1 MLFLLKIVWRRD
13 DFGKCL
19 SISCKNFCATF
30 VFTFLHA
37 VSSKSVMPTTRNHLT
52 TLVTHLKPSSQNM
65 CGNLKNKERD
75 FSIKWSILKRVSPR
89 TAGRSKCNLCL
100 EEKLCILESDSAL
113 TLNKRSELFSK
124 CRHRYMFS
132 ARNFKRSRN
141 SKDR

>member
-1 MLFLLKIVWRRD
+1 
-13 DFGKCL
+13 
-19 SISCKNFCATF
+19 
-30 VFTFLHA
+30 
-37 VSSKSVMPTTRNHLT
+37 MPTTRNHLT

-65 CGNLKNKERD
+65 CGNLGYVHTVTFSHRFLLFGSKLEFPWDCGTIQSHAKTLPCARSLKNKERD
-75 FSIKWSILKRVSPR
+75 FSIKWSILNRVSPR